1 MFMVLSG
8 IIYILLIFVLSIKE
22 KEIDFS
28 DFEIQ
33 RRIEKGE
40 KRFEKILLKKHIV
53 PIFNRLRNFAS
64 VILAVILALSNSD
77 FLKFSEAFWLTFGLI
92 LLAFVLSR
100 TDFMKK
106 ISHRIFEKI
115 SPKLYAAWNF
125 LSPKNCKRILKLNKK
140 TAWMFYSKEEMF
152 DFLSKHK
159 QILAERELSWFE
171 RISNLSDKKA
181 EDFAI
186 LRENL
191 DILHEKDL
199 LTPLV
204 IDELFKSKR
213 EVFVVMDEADAEVL
227 GVVKMSKIGEIS
239 ADSKRVRTVMERE
252 FFEVRSDKNALEVFE
267 KMTKQGES
275 FAILTDRSGVFV
287 GILFIKEVLR

>member
-1 MFMVLSG
+1 M
-8 IIYILLIFVLSIKE
+8 
-22 KEIDFS
+22 
-28 DFEIQ
+28 
-33 RRIEKGE
+33 
-40 KRFEKILLKKHIV
+40 
-53 PIFNRLRNFAS
+53 
-64 VILAVILALSNSD
+64 ILAVILALSNSD
-77 FLKFSEAFWLTFGLI
+77 FLKFGDAFWLTFGLI

-115 SPKLYAAWNF
+115 SPKLYVAWNF
-125 LSPKNCKRILKLNKK
+125 LSPKNRKRILKLNKK

-159 QILAERELSWFE
+159 QILAERELGWFE

-186 LRENL
+186 LRDNL

-275 FAILTDRSGVFV
+275 FAILKDRSGAFV
-287 GILFIKEVLR
+287 GILFIKEVL

>member
-1 MFMVLSG
+1 MFLVLSG
-8 IIYILLIFVLSIKE
+8 IIYILLIFVLSVKE
-22 KEIDFS
+22 KEVELS

-33 RRIEKGE
+33 RRIAAGE
-40 KRFEKILLKKHIV
+40 KRFEKILLKKQMV

-77 FLKFSEAFWLTFGLI
+77 FLKFGEAFWLTFGLI

-115 SPKLYAAWNF
+115 SPKLYVAWNF
-125 LSPKNCKRILKLNKK
+125 LSPKNRKRILKLNKK
-140 TAWMFYSKEEMF
+140 PAWMFYSKEEMF

-171 RISNLSDKKA
+171 RISNLNDKKA

-213 EVFVVMDEADAEVL
+213 EVFVVMDEADTEVL

-275 FAILTDRSGVFV
+275 FAILTDQSGVFA
-287 GILFIKEVLR
+287 GILFVKDILR

>member
-1 MFMVLSG
+1 
-8 IIYILLIFVLSIKE
+8 
-22 KEIDFS
+22 
-28 DFEIQ
+28 
-33 RRIEKGE
+33 
-40 KRFEKILLKKHIV
+40 
-53 PIFNRLRNFAS
+53 
-64 VILAVILALSNSD
+64 
-77 FLKFSEAFWLTFGLI
+77 
-92 LLAFVLSR
+92 
-100 TDFMKK
+100 
-106 ISHRIFEKI
+106 
-115 SPKLYAAWNF
+115 
-125 LSPKNCKRILKLNKK
+125 
-140 TAWMFYSKEEMF
+140 
-152 DFLSKHK
+152 
-159 QILAERELSWFE
+159 LAERELSWFE

-267 KMTKQGES
+267 KMTKRGES

-287 GILFIKEVLR
+287 GILFVKEVLR

>member
-1 MFMVLSG
+1 M
-8 IIYILLIFVLSIKE
+8 LIFVLSVKE
-22 KEIDFS
+22 KEVELS

-33 RRIEKGE
+33 RRIAAGE
-40 KRFEKILLKKHIV
+40 KRFEKILLKKQMV
-53 PIFNRLRNFAS
+53 PIFNRLRNFVS
-64 VILAVILALSNSD
+64 VILAVLLALSNSD
-77 FLKFSEAFWLTFGLI
+77 FLRFGEAFWLTFGLI

-115 SPKLYAAWNF
+115 SPKLYVAWNF
-125 LSPKNCKRILKLNKK
+125 LSPKNRKRILKLNKK

-159 QILAERELSWFE
+159 QILADRELSWFE

-186 LRENL
+186 MRDNL

-287 GILFIKEVLR
+287 GILFVKDILR